1 MDISQLTAPG
11 PRVQTSSAHRET
23 TPPLP
28 QQPVSASKP
37 APKAEPKAEPDT
49 EQLRKAIEEIQH
61 NVGTNVRFSVDKE
74 SGRTIVSVVDS
85 ETKRVVRQ
93 FPAEDVMKMARNIDR
108 MQGLLFQGKA

>member
-11 PRVQTSSAHRET
+11 PRVQTSSAPRET
-23 TPPLP
+23 TPALP
-28 QQPVSASKP
+28 QQSISASKP
-37 APKAEPKAEPDT
+37 APKAEPDT

-85 ETKRVVRQ
+85 ETKQVVRQ
-93 FPAEDVMKMARNIDR
+93 FPGEDVIKMARNIDR